1 MFLFLE
7 FSRLGIN
14 LQLIVVVIR
23 QLIDDSILLLSKY
36 YFVDINK
43 VLNIDNKSYWTDF
56 FIFRQK
62 KNRFFLMK
70 EKNGQRKFEGCQLI
84 DSEVCII
91 QSSKQ
96 VKSIN
101 LYICLSIF

>member
-1 MFLFLE
+1 
-7 FSRLGIN
+7 
-14 LQLIVVVIR
+14 
-23 QLIDDSILLLSKY
+23 
-36 YFVDINK
+36 
-43 VLNIDNKSYWTDF
+43 
-56 FIFRQK
+56 
-62 KNRFFLMK
+62 MK

-101 LYICLSIF
+101 LYICLSFNNAIEIFGKLLFLQYSCHPSL